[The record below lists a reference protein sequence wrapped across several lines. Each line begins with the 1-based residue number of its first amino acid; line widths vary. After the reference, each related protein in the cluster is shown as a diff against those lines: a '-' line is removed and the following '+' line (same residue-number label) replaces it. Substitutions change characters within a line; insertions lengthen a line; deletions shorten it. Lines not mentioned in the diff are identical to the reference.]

1 MCAWRSGWWCCP
13 SPKPVQLPTTPEENL
28 HLKYP
33 LLWFFK
39 EYIHH
44 CCICNLRST
53 LQPRHSGYPSIPLA
67 LWGLRNQRTA
77 AVVSNAV
84 MPPTHLLSSTP
95 LLIPQVPSVPPVQS
109 LLRRFP
115 WKAWNFGSSINIS
128 FCRWWLWLA
137 FFSYQS
143 RRQVLFFFFSCM
155 LNLLFRQCLGDMNR
169 NLTASLF
176 WSWNSHWLIDK
187 YETVTLI
194 SLWIWYSIL
203 GNNHVLEF

>member
-67 LWGLRNQRTA
+67 LWGLRNRRTA

-95 LLIPQVPSVPPVQS
+95 LLIRQVPSVPPVQS

-128 FCRWWLWLA
+128 FCRWWLWHA

-143 RRQVLFFFFSCM
+143 RRQVLVFFFHACWISFSG
-155 LNLLFRQCLGDMNR
+155 NALGIWTGTWLQVSFDPE
-169 NLTASLF
+169 TPTD
-176 WSWNSHWLIDK
+176 WLIN
-187 YETVTLI
+187 TRQ
-194 SLWIWYSIL
+194 SP
-203 GNNHVLEF
+203 